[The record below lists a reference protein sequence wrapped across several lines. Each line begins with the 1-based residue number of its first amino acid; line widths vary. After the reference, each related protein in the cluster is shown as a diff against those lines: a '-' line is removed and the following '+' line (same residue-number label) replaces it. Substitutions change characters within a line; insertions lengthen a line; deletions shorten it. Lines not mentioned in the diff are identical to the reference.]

1 MTSAGTEATETAL
14 KLARI
19 YGSSINKKKLGVI
32 SIKGNWHG
40 RTLGSQMLSGKNKDS
55 SWVGYYDK
63 YMNQIEFPY
72 PWVNGSEKKNF
83 FFNSLKRVYKKNY
96 SFKKKISMIILET
109 FQGWGAIFYPK
120 IYVKEIE
127 KFCKK
132 NNILLCFDE
141 MQSGFAR
148 TGKKFGYHHYD
159 VNPDMICCGKG
170 MGAGFSLSGVIGSN
184 KVFQNKNIKG
194 LSSTHSANQFPVL
207 QGLPQ
212 LRKSKN

>member
-83 FFNSLKRVYKKNY
+83 FINSLKRVYKKNY

-170 MGAGFSLSGVIGSN
+170 MGSGFLFVGSN
-184 KVFQNKNIKG
+184 RFK
-194 LSSTHSANQFPVL
+194 
-207 QGLPQ
+207 
-212 LRKSKN
+212 

>member
-1 MTSAGTEATETAL
+1 
-14 KLARI
+14 
-19 YGSSINKKKLGVI
+19 
-32 SIKGNWHG
+32 
-40 RTLGSQMLSGKNKDS
+40 
-55 SWVGYYDK
+55 
-63 YMNQIEFPY
+63 
-72 PWVNGSEKKNF
+72 
-83 FFNSLKRVYKKNY
+83 
-96 SFKKKISMIILET
+96 
-109 FQGWGAIFYPK
+109 
-120 IYVKEIE
+120 
-127 KFCKK
+127 
-132 NNILLCFDE
+132 

-194 LSSTHSANQFPVL
+194 LSSTILLIQFPVL